1 MVNPGPGFE
10 DGLTRDEDWGAQLF
24 QAGLEF
30 ADNPEPR
37 CPCVL
42 LLDTSKSMSGDR
54 IAALN
59 QGLQAFRDEIMKDPL
74 ARQRSGAAIPGTRR
88 GLDVRDP
95 RRPAAGEGARA
106 AAQGFA
112 IAAVAFASGNR
123 TSV

>member
-42 LLDTSKSMSGDR
+42 LLDTSKSMSGDEPSSPENPARSLLSIR
-54 IAALN
+54 IRLEFF
-59 QGLQAFRDEIMKDPL
+59 LL
-74 ARQRSGAAIPGTRR
+74 AKLPPI
-88 GLDVRDP
+88 
-95 RRPAAGEGARA
+95 
-106 AAQGFA
+106 
-112 IAAVAFASGNR
+112 
-123 TSV
+123 